1 MAINK
6 IKVEA
11 DIGVIGLG
19 VMGKNLVLNMV
30 SKGYRVAVF
39 NRTIK
44 KTKKFGQEI
53 ALRRK
58 IIGTYSIKE
67 FVRSLQKPRKIFL
80 MVEAGK
86 PVDEIIKK
94 LVPWLRENDIIID
107 GGNSN
112 YKDTEKRVKKLEDMG
127 IFYIGMGISGGEE
140 GALTG
145 PSMMPGGSKIAWLK
159 VKKILEDI
167 SAKYH
172 GEPCCRWIGSGG
184 SGHFVKMV
192 HNGIEYG
199 DMQLIAE
206 TYQLMLSMGMNNDQI
221 SAVFKKWNSGKL
233 KSYLIEITAKIFQ
246 KKEKGEY
253 LIDKIL
259 DTAGQK
265 GTGRWAVMASLEYG
279 TPLTVI
285 AESVFA
291 RILSSFKKKRL
302 SLSKKLKIKDLR
314 VKLPKIKELEE
325 ALWAAK
331 IISYAQGF
339 ELMKAVSEEKKWNL
353 NYSNIAE
360 IWRAGCI
367 IRSLFL
373 GKIATAFKKNKQN
386 LLVDNFFLNEIV
398 DTQKFFRKV
407 IVYATEAGI
416 PVPAMSSALAYFD
429 GLRSA
434 RLPANII
441 QAQRDFFG
449 AHKYERIDKKRGR
462 FYHANWTE

>member
-1 MAINK
+1 MAMNK
-6 IKVEA
+6 NKTKA
-11 DIGVIGLG
+11 GIGVIGLG
-19 VMGKNLVLNMV
+19 VMGKNLALNMEN
-30 SKGYRVAVF
+30 KGYTVAVF

-44 KTKKFGQEI
+44 KTKKFAREVSLSG
-53 ALRRK
+53 K

-67 FVRSLQKPRKIFL
+67 FIGSLQKPRKIFL

-94 LVPWLRENDIIID
+94 LVPWLAKNDIIID

-112 YKDTEKRVKKLEDMG
+112 YKDTERRIKKLEG
-127 IFYIGMGISGGEE
+127 IGILYIGMGISGGEE

-145 PSMMPGGSKIAWLK
+145 PSIMPGGSKIAWLK

-167 SAKYH
+167 SARYH
-172 GEPCCRWIGSGG
+172 GKPCCRWIGSGG
-184 SGHFVKMV
+184 SGHFVKMI

-206 TYQLMLSMGMNNDQI
+206 TYHIMLSIGMNNDQI

-246 KKEKGEY
+246 KKENGIY

-265 GTGRWAVMASLEYG
+265 GTGRWAVMSSLEYG
-279 TPLTVI
+279 IPLTII

-291 RILSSFKKKRL
+291 RILSSFKRERL
-302 SLSKKLKIKDLR
+302 YLSKKLKIKSLR
-314 VKLPKIKELEE
+314 AKKPKIKELKK
-325 ALWAAK
+325 AFYASK
-331 IISYAQGF
+331 IISYTQGF

-360 IWRAGCI
+360 TWRAGCI
-367 IRSLFL
+367 IKSLFL
-373 GKIATAFKKNKQN
+373 GKIAIAFKKNKQN
-386 LLVDNFFLNEIV
+386 LLLGNFFLNEII
-398 DTQKFFRKV
+398 DSQKSWRKV
-407 IVYATEAGI
+407 IIYAVQTGI
-416 PVPAMSSALAYFD
+416 PIPAMSSALSYFD
-429 GLRSA
+429 GLRST

-449 AHKYERIDKKRGR
+449 AHTYERIDKKDGQ
-462 FYHANWTE
+462 FYHTNWTK